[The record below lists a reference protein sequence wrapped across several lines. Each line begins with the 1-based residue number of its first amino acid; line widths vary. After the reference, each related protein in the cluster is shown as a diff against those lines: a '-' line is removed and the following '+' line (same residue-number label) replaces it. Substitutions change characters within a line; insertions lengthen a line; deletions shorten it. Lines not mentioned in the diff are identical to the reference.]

1 MHVKQSPG
9 KSKIKQGFTLFTK
22 GLKWEITVMEWS
34 FVYNSILNIRLL
46 NNNIYI
52 MIDFNSDLWY
62 RLYRLHIL
70 HMEK

>member
-34 FVYNSILNIRLL
+34 FVYNSILNIQLL
-46 NNNIYI
+46 NNNIYN
-52 MIDFNSDLWY
+52 D
-62 RLYRLHIL
+62 
-70 HMEK
+70 